1 MIGDLVRHLIIGM
14 LLVAL
19 LPSGAAPVIAADW
32 TGWSIGVSGG
42 GGKSTSTQ
50 TDSGIPCSFL
60 ADCMVKPSTASV
72 SPARSSLGG
81 IFGGEIGYDFWQARS
96 WVFGVVGDYSW
107 AGIAGGSDVCAAGI
121 PAPHVCGTTLQSL
134 GTFRGRI
141 GYAPDLNW
149 LVYGNAGYAG
159 GSLNAWDS
167 WEQSSG
173 TAFLSGWSAGVGTEV
188 LTIQNIW
195 LKFEYLHASLGH
207 TGVFYIA
214 PGVRDTVSVTSDI
227 FRVGLELKF
236 NSLLWHL

>member
-1 MIGDLVRHLIIGM
+1 VIGQLVRHLIIGI

-19 LPSGAAPVIAADW
+19 LPSCAAPVIAADW

-50 TDSGIPCSFL
+50 ADTGDPCPLS
-60 ADCMVKPSTASV
+60 AGCMTKTSTY
-72 SPARSSLGG
+72 SPAGSSLGG
-81 IFGGEIGYDFWQARS
+81 ILGGEIGYDFWQAGS

-107 AGIAGGSDVCAAGI
+107 ASIRGGSDACAAGI
-121 PAPHVCGTTLQSL
+121 PASHVCGTTLQSL

-149 LVYGNAGYAG
+149 LVYGSAGYAG

-167 WEQSSG
+167 WKQSSG

-188 LTIQNIW
+188 LTIQNVW
-195 LKFEYLHASLGH
+195 LKFEYLHADLGH
-207 TGVFYIA
+207 TGVFYIG
-214 PGVRDTVSVTSDI
+214 PGVRDTVGVTSDV
-227 FRVGLELKF
+227 FRIGLELKF